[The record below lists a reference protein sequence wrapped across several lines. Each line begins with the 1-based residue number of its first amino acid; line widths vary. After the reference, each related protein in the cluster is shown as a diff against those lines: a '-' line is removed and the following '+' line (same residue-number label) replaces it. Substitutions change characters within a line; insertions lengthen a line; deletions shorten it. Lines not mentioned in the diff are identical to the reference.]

1 MLQMITMGSLFD
13 RPVHDPGLKRVKH
26 VIAVSLPAGWRNWMV
41 ISRSLDD
48 AVDMAHK
55 ARFAI
60 PSVNLFQALVPN
72 SANISERLYK
82 KLKGV
87 LLSWPLGKAL
97 LCFPH
102 LQYLS
107 I

>member
-13 RPVHDPGLKRVKH
+13 RPVHDPRLKRVKH

-55 ARFAI
+55 GRHGMAKLAL
-60 PSVNLFQALVPN
+60 PS
-72 SANISERLYK
+72 RL
-82 KLKGV
+82 
-87 LLSWPLGKAL
+87 
-97 LCFPH
+97 
-102 LQYLS
+102 
-107 I
+107 